1 MSRDKKT
8 LPPARV
14 AELVDAPDLRS
25 GTERYKGSSPF
36 LGTMSKQR
44 YKCVVFSYCRSRGA
58 AMYLLIDIRLVSLHS
73 RSKVGVR
80 IRAKF
85 GSSGLG
91 L

>member
-1 MSRDKKT
+1 
-8 LPPARV
+8 
-14 AELVDAPDLRS
+14 
-25 GTERYKGSSPF
+25 
-36 LGTMSKQR
+36 MSKQR